1 MFRRSNF
8 VEPEVS
14 SANLLPMIDVLFVV
28 MAFLILAA
36 NFVDQPT
43 AMLVDLPASRTA
55 SEFSSNNNSSDVR
68 LSKDGL
74 VHVSGESFQIDSF
87 TQGTHSGLAQ
97 TVRLFADKEVKFDL
111 FVRLYDHLASRLNR
125 QVFLMIE
132 KRE

>member
-43 AMLVDLPASRTA
+43 AMLVDLPESRNA
-55 SEFSSNNNSSDVR
+55 SEFNSNNNYSDVR

-87 TQGTHSGLAQ
+87 TQGAHSGLA
-97 TVRLFADKEVKFDL
+97 
-111 FVRLYDHLASRLNR
+111 
-125 QVFLMIE
+125 
-132 KRE
+132 KRV